1 MRRISI
7 VGGGMDFSVTQNMVK
22 YMNLTSKNMEIWWG
36 INGDIVGYI
45 ATYIRF
51 SHRLVGWLQ
60 GFERQ
65 MSGKQHQA
73 NPSLFP
79 QRI

>member
-7 VGGGMDFSVTQNMVK
+7 VGLETDFSVTQNMVT
-22 YMNLTSKNMEIWWG
+22 YMNLTSKNMEILWG

-51 SHRLVGWLQ
+51 SHHG
-60 GFERQ
+60 G
-65 MSGKQHQA
+65 
-73 NPSLFP
+73 
-79 QRI
+79 